1 MRSLWKGPFILGSI
15 LDQIKNSNNSSFK
28 IMSTAS
34 IIFPTFINLTFEV
47 YNGKKF
53 QLITVEQ
60 HMIGKKFG
68 EFINT
73 KKPVKHK

>member
-15 LDQIKNSNNSSFK
+15 LDTIQKNNSSNFK
-28 IMSTAS
+28 IMSTS
-34 IIFPTFINLTFEV
+34 TVIFPTFVNLTFEV

-53 QLITVEQ
+53 QLIIVEQ
-60 HMIGKKFG
+60 YMIGRKFG